1 MRRFLILL
9 LCCAMLTT
17 VVFCADQASYI
28 QSTANV
34 ESDGS
39 CQVTLVATIHLDNAN
54 GDLTFPLPADA
65 KNVRL
70 NNSWVRTSRRANAL
84 EVDISKYTKSSAG
97 DFTLTFTYSLPGVV
111 KTEGELGQV
120 LTLPL
125 LCGFAYPVERL
136 DFSVGLPGAF
146 ATTPTFS
153 SGYYQES
160 IESVISYTKNM
171 TQNAVNGSVN
181 QRLQDHETLTMRLL
195 VPEELFLQSV
205 TSVFSVGPY
214 WIIAGA
220 LTALALLYWL
230 LTLRA
235 MPLRR
240 SRCAAVPAGLTAGEL
255 GSRLVH
261 KGADLTMMVL
271 SWAQLGYLLIT
282 MDESGRVF
290 LYKRMDMGNERSAF
304 ENHYFRALF
313 KKRSVV
319 DGAGLQYAQ
328 LCRRAAKEVP
338 NARADFQSS
347 SGNPK
352 LFLGLCVAVGA
363 VCGGAAG
370 GAMAQSF
377 AVRILLTILFA
388 ALGATASIVIHE
400 GCKCFHLRNK
410 TMLYA
415 AAGSVALW
423 VLVSILAG
431 QWQIMLLGV
440 GVQLLGGVANA
451 YGGRRSELGKQTASE
466 ILGFRRYLATVT
478 KEELQRILKV
488 NPDYYHEMAPYALAL
503 GVDQVFATRFERLH
517 QPNCTYLHT
526 NAENNRT
533 AADWNG
539 LLRKVVD
546 TLNDRQKR
554 LRFEKLM
561 R

>member
-1 MRRFLILL
+1 MRRLLIIL

-17 VVFCADQASYI
+17 VVFCADQASSI
-28 QSTANV
+28 QSIASV

-39 CQVTLVATIHLDNAN
+39 CQVTMVVTVHLDSAN
-54 GDLTFPLPADA
+54 DDLTFPLPADA

-70 NNSWVRTSRRANAL
+70 NNSWARTSRRANAL
-84 EVDISKYTKSSAG
+84 EVDVSRYTGSSAG
-97 DFTLTFTYSLPGVV
+97 DYTLTFTYSLSGVV

-125 LCGFAYPVERL
+125 LCGFAYPVEKL
-136 DFSVGLPGAF
+136 EFSVGLPGSF
-146 ATTPTFS
+146 GTTPTFS

-160 IESVISYTKNM
+160 IESVITYSKNATM
-171 TQNAVNGSVN
+171 DTINGSVN

-214 WIIAGA
+214 WVIAGV

-240 SRCAAVPAGLTAGEL
+240 IRCAAAPAGLTAGEL

-313 KKRSVV
+313 KKRPVV
-319 DGAGLQYAQ
+319 DGTSLQYAQ
-328 LCRRAAKEVP
+328 LYRRAAKEVP
-338 NARADFQSS
+338 NARADYKSS

-363 VCGGAAG
+363 VCGGAVG
-370 GAMAQSF
+370 GAMAESF
-377 AVRILLTILFA
+377 GVRILLTILFA
-388 ALGATASIVIHE
+388 ILGAVASVVIHE

-415 AAGSVALW
+415 AAGCAAMW

-440 GVQLLGGVANA
+440 GVQLLGGVGNA
-451 YGGRRSELGKQTASE
+451 YGGRRSELGRQNASE
-466 ILGFRRYLATVT
+466 ILGFRRYLSGVT
-478 KEELQRILKV
+478 REELQRILKV
-488 NPDYYHEMAPYALAL
+488 NPDYYHEMVPYAMAL
-503 GVDQVFATRFERLH
+503 GVDQVFAKRFERLH
-517 QPNCTYLHT
+517 QPNCTYLHIAADT
-526 NAENNRT
+526 NRT
-533 AADWNG
+533 AADWNV

-554 LRFEKLM
+554 LIFEKLFH
-561 R
+561 

>member
-1 MRRFLILL
+1 MRRLLILL

-17 VVFCADQASYI
+17 GVFCADQASSI
-28 QSTANV
+28 LNTANV
-34 ESDGS
+34 DSDGS
-39 CQVTLVATIHLDNAN
+39 CQVTMVVSIHLDQAN
-54 GDLTFPLPADA
+54 DDLTFPLPADA

-70 NNSWVRTSRRANAL
+70 NNSWARTSRRANAL

-125 LCGFAYPVERL
+125 LCGFVYPVEQL
-136 DFSVGLPGAF
+136 DFSVSLPGPF
-146 ATTPTFS
+146 ATNPTFS

-160 IESVISYTKNM
+160 IESVISYNKNI
-171 TQNAVNGSVN
+171 TQDAVSGSVN

-214 WIIAGA
+214 WIAAGV

-235 MPLRR
+235 MPLWRI
-240 SRCAAVPAGLTAGEL
+240 RCTAAPAGLTAGEL

-282 MDESGRVF
+282 MDENGRVF
-290 LYKRMDMGNERSAF
+290 LHKRMEMGNERSAF
-304 ENHYFRALF
+304 ENHYFRILF
-313 KKRSVV
+313 KKRPVV
-319 DGAGLQYAQ
+319 DGTGLQYAQ
-328 LCRRAAKEVP
+328 LCKKVSKEIP
-338 NARADFQSS
+338 NARADYKSS

-363 VCGGAAG
+363 VCGGAVG

-377 AVRILLTILFA
+377 AARILLTILFA
-388 ALGATASIVIHE
+388 ALGAAASIVIHE

-410 TMLYA
+410 KMLYVA
-415 AAGSVALW
+415 MGSIALW
-423 VLVSILAG
+423 ILVSILAG
-431 QWQIMLLGV
+431 QWSIMLMGV

-451 YGGRRSELGKQTASE
+451 YGGRRSELGKQNASE
-466 ILGFRRYLATVT
+466 ILGFRRYLKTVT
-478 KEELQRILKV
+478 KDELQRILKV

-503 GVDQVFATRFERLH
+503 GVDQIFAKRFERLH

-526 NAENNRT
+526 STENNRT
-533 AADWNG
+533 AAEWDA

-546 TLNDRQKR
+546 TLNERQKR
-554 LRFEKLM
+554 LRFE
-561 R
+561 RFFR

>member
-1 MRRFLILL
+1 MRRFLIVL

-17 VVFCADQASYI
+17 VVFCADQASSI
-28 QSTANV
+28 LNTANV

-39 CQVTLVATIHLDNAN
+39 CQVTTVVTIHLDNAED
-54 GDLTFPLPADA
+54 DLTFPLPADA

-70 NNSWVRTSRRANAL
+70 NNSWARTSKRANAL

-97 DFTLTFTYSLPGVV
+97 DFTLTFTYSLPAVV

-125 LCGFAYPVERL
+125 LCGFVYPVERL
-136 DFSVGLPGAF
+136 DFSVSLPGSF
-146 ATTPTFS
+146 QTTPTFS

-160 IESVISYTKNM
+160 IESVISYSKNI
-171 TQNAVNGSVN
+171 TQDAVSGSVN

-205 TSVFSVGPY
+205 TSVFSVGSY
-214 WIIAGA
+214 WITAGV
-220 LTALALLYWL
+220 LTALALIYWI

-240 SRCAAVPAGLTAGEL
+240 IRCAAAPAGLTAGEL

-282 MDESGRVF
+282 LDENGRVF

-304 ENHYFRALF
+304 ENHYFRNLF
-313 KKRSVV
+313 KKRPVV
-319 DGAGLQYAQ
+319 DGGGAYYEQ
-328 LCRRAAKEVP
+328 LCRKAAKEVP
-338 NARADFQSS
+338 NARADYQSS

-352 LFLGLCVAVGA
+352 LFLGLCAAVGG
-363 VCGGAAG
+363 VCFGAAG

-377 AVRILLTILFA
+377 AVRILLTSLFA
-388 ALGATASIVIHE
+388 ILGVAASIVIHR

-410 TMLYA
+410 TMLYIA
-415 AAGSVALW
+415 MGCVAVW
-423 VLVSILAG
+423 ILVSILAG

-451 YGGRRSELGKQTASE
+451 YGGRRSELGRQTASE
-466 ILGFRRYLATVT
+466 ILGFRQYLKTVA

-488 NPDYYHEMAPYALAL
+488 NPDYYHEMAPYAMAL
-503 GVDQVFATRFERLH
+503 GVDQIFAQRFERLH

-526 NAENNRT
+526 NKETNRT

-539 LLRKVVD
+539 LLREVME
-546 TLNDRQKR
+546 TLNERQK
-554 LRFEKLM
+554 KLKLENLF